1 MKPRV
6 VSVWSPKGGV
16 GKTTIALH
24 LAAILAIKN
33 TVLLADLDPQGGSAW
48 CARQGLLPFDVIQ
61 GYPASQPDVKVMV
74 VDHPPGWSDLPRG
87 DVVVTP
93 FRASALDYAATRES
107 LESLKSQGSYQVVS
121 VLSAVDLR
129 RREEAEVANQL
140 FSQDPALL
148 MIRDRAIYPRV
159 IGEGRTVADPVV
171 VNWYGARE
179 ARLEILAI
187 AKAAI
192 AR

>member
-1 MKPRV
+1 MKARI

-24 LAAILAIKN
+24 VAAILAIKQS
-33 TVLLADLDPQGGSAW
+33 VLLVDLDPQGGSAW
-48 CARQGLLPFDVIQ
+48 CARQGFLPFDVVQ
-61 GYPASQPDVKVMV
+61 GYPTSQPSARVVV

-87 DVVVTP
+87 DVIITP

-107 LESLKSQGSYQVVS
+107 LESLKSQGAYQVVPI
-121 VLSAVDLR
+121 LSAVDMR
-129 RREEAEVANQL
+129 RREETEVAGQL
-140 FSQDPALL
+140 CSQDPDLL

-159 IGEGRTVADPVV
+159 IGEGKTVVDSDV

-179 ARLEILAI
+179 ARLEMLAI
-187 AKAAI
+187 AKAAMT
-192 AR
+192 R